1 MVCTR
6 LLELAATRGVRV
18 CSWIEVIV
26 QVVMV
31 VFFLFFR
38 KEEVACPT
46 QPTGPVKTVDIV
58 YQRMLQPISCTT

>member
-31 VFFLFFR
+31 AFFFFR

-46 QPTGPVKTVDIV
+46 QPTGPVKTVDIA
-58 YQRMLQPISCTT
+58 YQRMLQHISCTT